1 MCGIITKYIGPTL
14 KWYSYFILWLMS
26 IKREGVS
33 FQIIYNYIHILV
45 EYLWGVSQNLSWLLQ
60 WTLCSNLVVNIKDP
74 KHSKDIIFHSL
85 GYITKLY
92 IQYFGQSLFF
102 TIMVNWWSTNQ
113 KVFTFF
119 QSTKVLPR
127 CIFLRRSK
135 MLVLFITRRWVQ
147 WLNLDSWLFPF
158 ISSFL
163 SLCLPMG

>member
-1 MCGIITKYIGPTL
+1 
-14 KWYSYFILWLMS
+14 MS

-113 KVFTFF
+113 KVFTFSNLLRSF
-119 QSTKVLPR
+119 PVSFSWGGQR
-127 CIFLRRSK
+127 CWSY
-135 MLVLFITRRWVQ
+135 
-147 WLNLDSWLFPF
+147 
-158 ISSFL
+158 L
-163 SLCLPMG
+163 SLGDGSSGWILIHDYSHLLVHSYLYVFLWVRSEPDYLLALISI